1 MSSVVV
7 IDKKS
12 QTESTVNGSRIILDK
27 ASKVHTQLYRSDVAE
42 FVQDGNDLILKL
54 KNGKTMVIVN
64 FFVEHDDETSDVLFK
79 DDAGIPWLP
88 LLLGGAG
95 VAGGLALASGGGGDN
110 NGGAASAP
118 KNHVPVAG
126 LSNQPIET
134 QEDHPKKGQIT
145 DVTDKDGDKLTY
157 KVGEAPKNGTVT
169 VDEKTGAYTYT
180 PNPDYHGDDKFTV
193 VVSDGNGGEVTV
205 TVPVVVIPNNDDSVS
220 GTITDDLNKGGDL
233 EYKTGD
239 DPKNGT
245 VTINKDGSYTYTPK
259 PGFTGDDSFTIV
271 VSDGKGGQITVP
283 VTVNPKN
290 DDPVVGKTTDDLDK
304 GLDLEYKAGDDP
316 KNGTVTINK
325 DGSYTY
331 TPKPGFTGDDSFT
344 VVISDGNGGEVT
356 VTVPVTVTPVNDVP
370 TAEAEQGFTTD
381 EDTEH
386 KGQIIAED
394 KDGDDLTYV
403 VKDQPEH
410 GTVDLD

>member
-1 MSSVVV
+1 MSSVIVV
-7 IDKKS
+7 DKKS
-12 QTESTVNGSRIILDK
+12 LDQSTVSGSRIVLET

-54 KNGKTMVIVN
+54 KNGKTIVIVN
-64 FFVEHDDETSDVLFK
+64 FFVAHEDETSDVLFK
-79 DDAGIPWLP
+79 DDNGIPWLP

-110 NGGAASAP
+110 NHNGGAASAP

-145 DVTDKDGDKLTY
+145 DVTDKDGDELTY
-157 KVGEAPKNGTVT
+157 KVGDQPTHGTVT
-169 VDEKTGAYTYT
+169 VDEKTGEYTYT

-193 VVSDGNGGEVTV
+193 VVSDGHGGEVTV

-290 DDPVVGKTTDDLDK
+290 DDPVVGKTTDDLNK
-304 GLDLEYKAGDDP
+304 GLALEYKAGDDP

-344 VVISDGNGGEVT
+344 VVVSDGNGGELT
-356 VTVPVTVTPVNDVP
+356 VTVPVTVTPVNDAP
-370 TAEAEQGFTTD
+370 TAEADQGFTTD

-403 VKDQPEH
+403 V
-410 GTVDLD
+410 